1 VSKTYAI
8 ASALGPSRAGP
19 MSDRVVKP
27 EALKYDTG
35 TLALITALFFST
47 SKLELTLDRDQLH
60 N

>member
-1 VSKTYAI
+1 
-8 ASALGPSRAGP
+8 